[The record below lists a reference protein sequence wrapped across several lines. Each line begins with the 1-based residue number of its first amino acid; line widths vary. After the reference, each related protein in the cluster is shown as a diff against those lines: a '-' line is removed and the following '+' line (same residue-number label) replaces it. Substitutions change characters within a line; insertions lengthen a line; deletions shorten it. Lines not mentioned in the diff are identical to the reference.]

1 MVTET
6 LAAIFVGI
14 CAVNHAVLVAAG
26 FPAATYG
33 APVYE
38 HDQRLCPGH
47 SG

>member
-14 CAVNHAVLVAAG
+14 CGINHPVLVATA
-26 FPAATYG
+26 FLPQLYG
-33 APVYE
+33 APVGE